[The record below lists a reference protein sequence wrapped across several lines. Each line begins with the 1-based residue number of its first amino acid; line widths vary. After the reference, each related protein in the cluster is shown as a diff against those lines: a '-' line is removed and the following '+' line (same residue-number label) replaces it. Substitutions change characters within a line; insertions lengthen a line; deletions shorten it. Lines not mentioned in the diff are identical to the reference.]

1 MSWLELLLI
10 PLGFAIG
17 AYGTLVGAGGGFVLV
32 PALLLLYS
40 DDSQRELTAIS
51 LAVVLANS
59 ISGTAAFARQ
69 RLIDYRTGLTFAA
82 ATVPSAFLGA
92 FFVRY
97 VPRFVFDQLFGL
109 LMIALAIITIYGV
122 MRSSGATMR
131 PPVRAGR
138 GIVVRTMDRGD
149 GVVSRY
155 AYNVWLGIAFST
167 VIGFASSLFGVGGGI
182 MQVPVM
188 VTVLRVPV
196 EFAVA
201 TSQFMLIFMAAAGTA
216 LHAIDGEFGSD
227 ELLRAALLAV
237 GAVPGA
243 QAGALLARRL
253 SGVTVSR
260 LLSVVLVLV
269 GLRLVLTPLF

>member
-1 MSWLELLLI
+1 LSWLELLLI
-10 PLGFAIG
+10 PLGFAVG

-32 PALLLLYS
+32 PALLIIYS

-59 ISGTAAFARQ
+59 MSGSLAFARQ

-82 ATVPSAFLGA
+82 ATVPSSFAGA
-92 FFVRY
+92 YFVRF
-97 VPRFVFDQLFGL
+97 VPRFVFDQVFGVM
-109 LMIALAIITIYGV
+109 MISLAVITIYGALRRTEQV
-122 MRSSGATMR
+122 R

-138 GIVVRTMDRGD
+138 GIVVRTMDHGD

-155 AYNVWLGIAFST
+155 AYNVWVGIAFSV

-201 TSQFMLIFMAAAGTA
+201 TSQFMLVFMAAAGTT
-216 LHAIDGEFGSD
+216 LHVLDGEFGQT
-227 ELLRAALLAV
+227 ELTRAALLAA

-243 QAGALLARRL
+243 LTGAFIGRRL
-253 SGVTVSR
+253 SGSAVAR
-260 LLSVVLVLV
+260 LLALVLV
-269 GLRLVLTPLF
+269 IVGFRLVLTPLF